1 MDNIFMNSGN
11 SKRPDSHRLWLSVL
25 DNIKL
30 KRSDKYVALSTLGI
44 YCTWKNIKKSH
55 KNIKFKIL
63 ALTWNQEVE
72 LPHRSYSVS
81 DIQSYLVHVIKKQ
94 EKNTDN
100 PLIMIYVNRKSRKS
114 KIEDRSM
121 FKIKAGYYLE
131 HLTPGTMKL
140 RGSTKSKITKN

>member
-1 MDNIFMNSGN
+1 MDNIFMNSEN
-11 SKRPDSHRLWLSVL
+11 SKRPDSHRLWLSLL

-44 YCTWKNIKKSH
+44 YCIWKNIKKSH
-55 KNIKFKIL
+55 KNIKFKRV
-63 ALTWNQEVE
+63 ALTWNQEFE

-81 DIQSYLVHVIKKQ
+81 DIQSYLAYVIKKH

-100 PLIMIYVNRKSRKS
+100 PSIMIYVNRKSRKS
-114 KIEDRSM
+114 KIEDRST

-131 HLTPGTMKL
+131 RLTPGTMKL
-140 RGSTKSKITKN
+140 REAQKVK